1 MPIDTKLF
9 PSQRAARIFKLDQ
22 LQWSLQ
28 LKGDCLLMLLL
39 PIVIRE
45 TQGEPKVS
53 QQGHVCFVRAL
64 TLVIVVTSSQ
74 L

>member
-1 MPIDTKLF
+1 MPINKKLF
-9 PSQRAARIFKLDQ
+9 PSQRAAGIFELDQ

-39 PIVIRE
+39 PIVVRE

-53 QQGHVCFVRAL
+53 QRGHVCFVRAL
-64 TLVIVVTSSQ
+64 TLVIVPNCRR
-74 L
+74 